1 MAATQLITDPATR
14 GLIRLIG
21 GPGTGKTS
29 LLVDAA
35 AAHLAA
41 GAHPES
47 VLLLC
52 PTARAAVRTRRAL
65 STALA
70 SGGGPAVI
78 REPLVRT
85 LHSYAFAILRLAAR
99 RTGDP
104 PPRLITG
111 TEQDGIIRELLA
123 GDLEDGPDAAVAWPE
138 SLRPALTTAGFATQL
153 RDLLARCTERGVDG
167 RRLQRIGRLSG
178 RPEWV
183 AAGQF
188 AQQYEQVM
196 LLARSVGPGRTAGHR
211 ARARCGGTGRRGA
224 GGVGHR
230 PGTTCRGTGPHRC
243 AAGRRRAA
251 PRPAGRPAG
260 EGDVVRY
267 APSRSSR
274 ATRTRRCSGS
284 GVPTP
289 RC

>member
-1 MAATQLITDPATR
+1 MNGPPQRRAARRRHRAGPRAPRHSRRSSTARPTTTGRGRSDPARRRGRRPDGGWPMSASACRVRERRGGRGHWSARVARTGRRAGRRSWVDRARPGFVGPSWCHRDMAATQLITDPATR

-21 GPGTGKTS
+21 GPGTEKTS

-65 STALA
+65 STALT

-99 RTGDP
+99 RPGDP

-111 TEQDGIIRELLA
+111 TAQDRGLRGLL
-123 GDLEDGPDAAVAWPE
+123 G
-138 SLRPALTTAGFATQL
+138 
-153 RDLLARCTERGVDG
+153 
-167 RRLQRIGRLSG
+167 
-178 RPEWV
+178 
-183 AAGQF
+183 
-188 AQQYEQVM
+188 
-196 LLARSVGPGRTAGHR
+196 
-211 ARARCGGTGRRGA
+211 
-224 GGVGHR
+224 
-230 PGTTCRGTGPHRC
+230 
-243 AAGRRRAA
+243 
-251 PRPAGRPAG
+251 
-260 EGDVVRY
+260 
-267 APSRSSR
+267 
-274 ATRTRRCSGS
+274 
-284 GVPTP
+284 
-289 RC
+289 